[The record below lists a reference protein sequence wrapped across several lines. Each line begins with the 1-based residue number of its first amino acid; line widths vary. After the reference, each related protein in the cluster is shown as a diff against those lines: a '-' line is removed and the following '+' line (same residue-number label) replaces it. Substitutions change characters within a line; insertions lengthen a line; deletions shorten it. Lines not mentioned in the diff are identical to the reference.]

1 MVVIMKVIKKIK
13 EKFTDAITKLK
24 SHIQGFISGAD
35 KAGKAKE
42 TKKEDNHEKQEEQE
56 NYKKNEKNKKNK
68 KSSSAIQ
75 NPYIKGAEGRQEWN
89 DRYMNMAKA
98 IRNWQMAFAV
108 VAALAFVLILIVA
121 KLATESKIK
130 PYVVET
136 NKGVP
141 YAIHPVTGVSD
152 KDQLLVNYAI
162 NQFVI
167 NARTIIDDTAAEKA
181 LLDKVYA
188 YSAGNTMSFLQD
200 YYAKNNPFDLAGDF
214 SASVN
219 IINALPIGNHTWQ
232 VIWEETK
239 RSSSGG
245 NVIGTTRWV
254 GHFTYQFTDVNPD
267 HITDNP
273 FGIYITD
280 VSWSKSQ

>member
-1 MVVIMKVIKKIK
+1 MVGIMKTIEAVK
-13 EKFTDAITKLK
+13 EKFTDAISKLK
-24 SHIQGFISGAD
+24 SRIQGFILGTD
-35 KAGKAKE
+35 KAEKTEKV
-42 TKKEDNHEKQEEQE
+42 KKEAKQENQD
-56 NYKKNEKNKKNK
+56 NYKKNK
-68 KSSSAIQ
+68 KSSSTVQ

-98 IRNWQMAFAV
+98 IRNWQMAFA
-108 VAALAFVLILIVA
+108 AAAVLVFVLILIVA

-136 NKGVP
+136 NKGIP

-167 NARTIIDDTAAEKA
+167 NARTIIGDTAAEKA

-214 SASVN
+214 SISVN

-239 RSSSGG
+239 RGSNGG

-280 VSWSKSQ
+280 VSWSQSQ